1 MFEKF
6 SPEARRAVVL
16 SQEEA
21 RALNHHS
28 IHPLHLLIALTRD
41 EENIAGEALYDLDI
55 YTEELQRLTAARIG
69 PNLRTPAGNIP
80 FTKESR
86 TVLERAH
93 ELHLKLDHP
102 SVGPEH
108 ILMSLTTLDAVIP
121 SEVYTFFG
129 ITEAQLQEAVARL
142 MVTGA
147 APSGPTGPF
156 TFHVQVDQ
164 HGAIHRGSA
173 ASNSRKAK
181 FTLHPGELFSVSH
194 DGAINENARF
204 LDYEAAREDAFEFYG
219 DVVILT
225 SHKKD
230 IDALDRNGN
239 RIKVGEATVWT
250 PEPIASRLV
259 FLD

>member
-6 SPEARRAVVL
+6 TPEARRAVVL
-16 SQEEA
+16 AQEEA
-21 RALNHHS
+21 RALNHHH

-41 EENIAGEALYDLDI
+41 EDNIAGEALYSLDV
-55 YTEELQRLTAARIG
+55 YTEDLQRLTAARIG
-69 PNLRTPAGNIP
+69 SNLRAPAGNIP
-80 FTKESR
+80 FTNESR

-93 ELHLKLDHP
+93 ELHLKLSHP
-102 SVGPEH
+102 AVGPEH
-108 ILMSLTTLDAVIP
+108 ILMALTTMSPYIP
-121 SEVYTFFG
+121 SEVYAFFG
-129 ITEAQLQEAVARL
+129 ITVAQLQEAVALL
-142 MVTGA
+142 MVTEA

-156 TFHVQVDQ
+156 TFEVQVDQ
-164 HGAIHRGSA
+164 HGAIHHGSA

-194 DGAINENARF
+194 DGAIDENARF
-204 LDYEAAREDAFEFYG
+204 LDYEAAREDAYEFYG

-225 SHKKD
+225 SHQKD
-230 IDALDRNGN
+230 IDALDRAGN